1 MKTRNLRRLLASLLC
16 LCMVAGLLP
25 AAGFAAELPAADP
38 PDGNGFSDPV
48 YQVEADT
55 EPVLDTEPDDG
66 TGPDANTD
74 PFLTTNSASVSL
86 LAANVSN
93 NGPYQGDD
101 ATTANH
107 NTHIYVVEGKN
118 TVYYPYTT
126 YSGYTTSAPAGMS
139 YDLSTNT
146 LTLNNYN
153 GAGYWIE
160 TNMMGSDFTVELIG
174 TNVLDGMD
182 LYGYAWGCGL
192 TFTGSGTLTV
202 NESRGRSYGLALYG
216 EGAEP
221 TLHVSRESTVTVY
234 SAAEGHPIFLEGSS
248 SLSTSPITY
257 DGQLSGG
264 TPAAK
269 RPNMVVNDIPTE
281 NGSTG
286 NCVIYTEKGNLSGAY
301 YGFTTVYNSN
311 PSTSELLSITYR
323 LWALTGDPAGG
334 FTYAE
339 KVLDENGE
347 QVSYVSYIENEA
359 PTEVAAAYIPVQEA
373 LANWSISADGDFLH
387 PAQRVV
393 FSPSG
398 TVGGEQGISAVNAFF
413 STFKYQGNPSIR
425 GGLPYSLFLYTA
437 QPVTGTEN
445 ATATVHYKPADGE
458 PQSLTVSLTGTAGS
472 YLLSGGGEALDSDV
486 TGTIDKVVFAMGK
499 ETREVSVNLPIVAT
513 VRVRFTGA
521 VSAKVAKYLEVYQGD
536 NLLETV
542 SLGWDPTP
550 QDTYVTWA
558 SADGRYALQVTGTQY
573 GREVVYARGSISGLE
588 TTLALEDVTLT
599 KVSPRVVATNG
610 EALERCTRMAPA

>member
-1 MKTRNLRRLLASLLC
+1 MRTRTRNLKRLLSLLLC

-25 AAGFAAELPAADP
+25 TAVLAAEPSAGDA

-48 YQVEADT
+48 YQVEGDA
-55 EPVLDTEPDDG
+55 EPVLG
-66 TGPDANTD
+66 LGNG
-74 PFLTTNSASVSL
+74 VGL

-93 NGPYQGDD
+93 NGPYQGAD

-107 NTHIYVVEGKN
+107 NTHIYVVAGNNAK
-118 TVYYPYTT
+118 YCPYST
-126 YSGYTTSAPAGMS
+126 YSGHTISAPAGMR

-146 LTLNNYN
+146 LTLDNYN
-153 GAGYWIE
+153 GAGYWIQ

-174 TNVLDGMD
+174 SNTLDGMD

-269 RPNMVVNDIPTE
+269 RPNMVVNDIPTA

-286 NCVIYTEKGNLSGAY
+286 NCVIYTKKGDLSGAY

-323 LWALTGDPAGG
+323 LWALTGDPATG
-334 FTYAE
+334 FIHAE
-339 KVLDENGE
+339 EVPDENGE
-347 QVSYVSYIENEA
+347 QVSYVSTDGQDPPLGVEEA
-359 PTEVAAAYIPVQEA
+359 YAPVQEA

-398 TVGGEQGISAVNAFF
+398 AVGGEQGISAVNAFF
-413 STFKYQGNPSIR
+413 STFQSGSTTSIR
-425 GGLPYSLFLYTA
+425 GRGMPNSMRSR
-437 QPVTGTEN
+437 
-445 ATATVHYKPADGE
+445 AT
-458 PQSLTVSLTGTAGS
+458 
-472 YLLSGGGEALDSDV
+472 
-486 TGTIDKVVFAMGK
+486 
-499 ETREVSVNLPIVAT
+499 TRKS
-513 VRVRFTGA
+513 
-521 VSAKVAKYLEVYQGD
+521 
-536 NLLETV
+536 
-542 SLGWDPTP
+542 PTP
-550 QDTYVTWA
+550 APTVTM
-558 SADGRYALQVTGTQY
+558 STVPPEPGIMSFT
-573 GREVVYARGSISGLE
+573 
-588 TTLALEDVTLT
+588 
-599 KVSPRVVATNG
+599 
-610 EALERCTRMAPA
+610 